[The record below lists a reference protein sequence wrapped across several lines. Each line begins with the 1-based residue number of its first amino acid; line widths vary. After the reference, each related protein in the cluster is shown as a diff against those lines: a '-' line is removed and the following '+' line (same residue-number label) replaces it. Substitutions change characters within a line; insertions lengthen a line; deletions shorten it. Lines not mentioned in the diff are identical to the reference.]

1 MHHLQAI
8 TAGHDGAWRIG
19 ESQWS
24 VDQDEG
30 TIVFT
35 TPRGMKATPP
45 VQIIGTYNTEDST
58 WLWGWD
64 HPSIVP
70 PLADHAKKDFAYG
83 QENGYDVLTTRKL
96 TCPVEQGWEFTAL
109 ACKLCDAQGRYRG
122 PMGNTRIFM
131 TFGNV
136 TLSPS

>member
-1 MHHLQAI
+1 MVLFNRKFSGRVKKLVYPPALQAEIESAMHHLQAI

-64 HPSIVP
+64 HPSIVLRWP
-70 PLADHAKKDFAYG
+70 TMQKKFSLMA
-83 QENGYDVLTTRKL
+83 R
-96 TCPVEQGWEFTAL
+96 
-109 ACKLCDAQGRYRG
+109 R
-122 PMGNTRIFM
+122 M
-131 TFGNV
+131 V
-136 TLSPS
+136 TMC